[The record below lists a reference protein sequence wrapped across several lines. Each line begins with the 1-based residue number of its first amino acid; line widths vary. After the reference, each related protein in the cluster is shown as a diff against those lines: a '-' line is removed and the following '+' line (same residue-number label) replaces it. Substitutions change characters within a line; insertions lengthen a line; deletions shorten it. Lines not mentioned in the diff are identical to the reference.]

1 MTVLTSRTSL
11 VTLLA
16 LLAVGYSACGGG
28 EKRTDDEPT
37 GSEDL
42 ISLQFVAN
50 SLAELAGASDLVVI
64 AEVRDV
70 TREEVKLPSPV
81 DPSFV
86 STRGDIVVLASVEE
100 VVWGDAAG
108 LTELK
113 LQSVEWFEVPAAAD
127 GSSQGTRIDFP
138 ELPMPDRGERIVAF
152 LRTNGGEVDPTAFA
166 ATPGFG
172 RLDGEMVAFPTVK
185 LDTDGPLREITIPAA
200 TLEEIRE
207 AMDRSARRA
216 EVP

>member
-1 MTVLTSRTSL
+1 MVALFA
-11 VTLLA
+11 LLA
-16 LLAVGYSACGGG
+16 LGHSACGGG

-42 ISLQFVAN
+42 INLQYVAS
-50 SLAELAGASDLVVI
+50 SLAELAGSSDLVVI

-86 STRGDIVVLASVEE
+86 STRGDIVVFATVEG

-108 LTELK
+108 LTELT
-113 LQSVEWFEVPAAAD
+113 LQSAEWFEVPAAAD
-127 GSSQGTRIDFP
+127 GSSPGTRIDFP

-152 LRTNGGEVDPTAFA
+152 LRTNGGEVEPTAFSA
-166 ATPGFG
+166 LPGFG
-172 RLDGEMVAFPTVK
+172 RLDGEMVEFPTVK